1 MTASTQAPI
10 VFLPVLV
17 RFAIIMAICLLVP
30 PLCRRIRIPTCVGLL
45 CAGIIVG
52 PNGLFLFPQD
62 GPVASFMA
70 QLGKLLIMFFAG
82 LEIDLS
88 QFKRTGTRS
97 VWFGVLTF
105 SIPQIIGTMVGLLAG
120 YSWVAGVLIGSL
132 MASHTL
138 LGMTI
143 VQRMN
148 LLSDEA
154 VGVTIGGTVLT
165 DLLALLVLAVC
176 VPIYTTGFSTSAF
189 ALQIL
194 ELVAYIFL
202 LLYGLSALG
211 RRLLKWFGDS
221 KEAQVTLIFLIM
233 ALAGIG
239 AEAINLE
246 GIVGAFLAGLAVNR
260 ALKTSDAKK
269 EVEFLGNTIFI
280 PIFFVSIGFLV
291 NVRVFLQ
298 TLIGKPWLVIGIVG
312 GLILAKFLA
321 ARLTER
327 LFGYSRSQGNII
339 WSLSLPQVAA
349 TLASAIVAFET
360 KNAGGARLLDEPM
373 INTVLVMVVVTS
385 TLGPILTERFGRQ
398 LLAPK
403 STITKAAS

>member
-1 MTASTQAPI
+1 MIASTQVPI

-17 RFAIIMAICLLVP
+17 RFAIVMAICLLMP

-45 CAGIIVG
+45 CAGIVVG
-52 PNGLFLFPQD
+52 PNGLYLFPQE

-97 VWFGVLTF
+97 VWFGVMTF
-105 SIPQIIGTMVGLLAG
+105 SIPQVIGTTVGLLAG
-120 YSWVAGVLIGSL
+120 YSSVASVLIGSL

-176 VPIYTTGFSTSAF
+176 VPIYTTGLSTSAF

-211 RRLLKWFGDS
+211 RRLLEWFGDS

-233 ALAGIG
+233 ALAGVG

-298 TLIGKPWLVIGIVG
+298 TLIDKPLLVIGIVG
-312 GLILAKFLA
+312 GLILAKLLA
-321 ARLTER
+321 ARLTGR

-349 TLASAIVAFET
+349 TLAAAIVAFET
-360 KNAGGARLLDEPM
+360 RNAAGARLIDEAM
-373 INTVLVMVVVTS
+373 INTILVMVVVTS

-398 LLAPK
+398 LLARK
-403 STITKAAS
+403 SP